1 MSQGELVMRIAG
13 ESGEGVISAG
23 DMFTLAAAHSGHNVL
38 TFRTYPAEI
47 KGGHNWY
54 QVRVG
59 GKQVLSMG
67 DKLDVLVAFNAEGY
81 QKHLDEMRE
90 GGVIIYDPDLV
101 NPEPNGF
108 ITYPIPL
115 TKISR
120 TELDYIRGKNLVVL
134 GALSGLFGL
143 DSGSLQGVVRT
154 RLGRRAEL
162 IEKNLNALQAGFDY
176 VRENI
181 EKIDPYHLEE
191 GTESNRRLVMSGNDA
206 LVAAALHA
214 GCRYYA
220 GYPIT
225 PASDIMEALAKQLPK
240 VGGAFLQAED
250 EIAAIAS
257 VVGASYSGVKAMTA
271 TSGPGFSLMQELLG
285 LASMAEIPV
294 VVVDA
299 QRAGPS
305 TGLPTKMEQ
314 SDLAFAING
323 GHGDAPRI
331 VIAPGTVED
340 TFYQTINAFN
350 LAEKYQ
356 MPVILMTDQSLAH
369 RTETMP
375 RPDLSRVP
383 VIDRLRPTEEELK
396 DGYRRFELTEDGV
409 SPMSAPGMRG
419 GMYVAPGLEHD
430 EEAHPKYDPETHTKM
445 SRKRF
450 KKLEVAALEPIY
462 LPRYG
467 ADDAEIGVIGWGSSE
482 GAIREAVELAIAEGY
497 KVAAIHPRLLNP
509 LQPQVGEFIESVR
522 SVIVPEVNYRGQ
534 FANHLAAT
542 FGFKPVRL
550 NKYQGIPLTPGEI
563 YRKIQEMAV
572 SNGQSDAGK
581 VSRKLTAGSDMS
593 GES

>member
-1 MSQGELVMRIAG
+1 MRIAG

-23 DMFTLAAAHSGHNVL
+23 DMFTLAAAHTGHNVL

-59 GKQVLSMG
+59 NRQVLSMG
-67 DKLDVLVAFNAEGY
+67 DRLDVLVAFNAEAYHNHVG
-81 QKHLDEMRE
+81 EMRE

-101 NPEPNGF
+101 EPEPNGF
-108 ITYPIPL
+108 VTYPIPL

-120 TELDYIRGKNLVVL
+120 KDLDYLRGKNLVVL

-143 DSGSLQGVVRT
+143 VPDSLENVIRT

-162 IEKNLNALQAGFDY
+162 LEKNLGALQAGYQY
-176 VRENI
+176 VREHVAK
-181 EKIDPYHLEE
+181 EDPFHLAG
-191 GTESNRRLVMSGNDA
+191 GTETDRRLVMSGNDA
-206 LVAAALHA
+206 LVAGALHA

-225 PASDIMEALAKQLPK
+225 PASDIMEALAKELPK
-240 VGGAFLQAED
+240 VGGMFLQAED

-257 VVGASYSGVKAMTA
+257 CVGASYGGVKALTA
-271 TSGPGFSLMQELLG
+271 TSGPGFSLMQELIG
-285 LASMAEIPV
+285 LAGMAEIPV
-294 VVVDA
+294 VIVDA

-323 GHGDAPRI
+323 GHGDSPRI
-331 VIAPGTVED
+331 VIAPGSVED
-340 TFYQTINAFN
+340 TFYQTVQAFN

-356 MPVILMTDQSLAH
+356 TPVILLTDQSLAH

-375 RPDLSRVP
+375 RPDLARVP
-383 VIDRLRPTEEELK
+383 VVNRRKPGPEELES
-396 DGYRRFELTEDGV
+396 YARFAPSEDGV
-409 SPMSAPGMRG
+409 SPMAIPGIEG

-430 EEAHPKYDPETHTKM
+430 EHAHPKYDPETHRRM
-445 SRKRF
+445 SEKRF
-450 KKLEVAALEPIY
+450 RKLERAALEPID

-467 ADDAEIGVIGWGSSE
+467 APDAEIGVVGWGSSE
-482 GAIREAVELAIAEGY
+482 GAIREAVELANAEGY
-497 KVAAIHPRLLNP
+497 KVAAVHPRLLNP
-509 LQPQVGEFIESVR
+509 LQAEVGEFIESVR
-522 SVIVPEVNYRGQ
+522 TVIVPEVNYRGQ

-550 NKYQGIPLTPGEI
+550 TKYEGIPLTPGEI
-563 YRKIQEMAV
+563 YRKIQEVA
-572 SNGQSDAGK
+572 NGGRDATPNG
-581 VSRKLTAGSDMS
+581 
-593 GES
+593 